1 MGNKACQ
8 SSASFRFANRFR
20 VKPEPCRARKQNGC
34 NTLSKNRKSEFE
46 VPPHTKVRIVATIDR
61 KLCEE
66 IELIHDK
73 EVKGAKNMDRSE
85 PDWSNTIEM
94 LLRKGV
100 KAYKSSSTS

>member
-1 MGNKACQ
+1 M
-8 SSASFRFANRFR
+8 
-20 VKPEPCRARKQNGC
+20 
-34 NTLSKNRKSEFE
+34 SKNHKSEFE
-46 VPPHTKVRIVATIDR
+46 VPPHTKVRIVATVDR

-66 IELIHDK
+66 MELIHDK
-73 EVKGAKNMDRSE
+73 EVQRAKDEDRTE